1 VRQKFCRK
9 IYDENT
15 EKSSVCLVFFSPN
28 RSVTYISPDNFNPIQ
43 RPTQTP
49 THHHYSLGH
58 LAKTTQKKQRLPNC
72 PTVSPGHYSGNC
84 TDNYKSPIWV
94 IQQAFWHNSFDITVR
109 PDTFTLTEH
118 SPRRQHVQSGNK
130 YKHHHIEQF
139 GSASPISYVL
149 SSYYTRT
156 EEIKRNAAILEV
168 SPPLL
173 LRLICAD
180 RPS

>member
-1 VRQKFCRK
+1 MRIQK
-9 IYDENT
+9 
-15 EKSSVCLVFFSPN
+15 KSSVCLVFFPN
-28 RSVTYISPDNFNPIQ
+28 RSVTYISPDNSNPIQ

-49 THHHYSLGH
+49 THHHYSLG
-58 LAKTTQKKQRLPNC
+58 LPNC

-84 TDNYKSPIWV
+84 TNNYKSPSGSY
-94 IQQAFWHNSFDITVR
+94 NRPFDITV
-109 PDTFTLTEH
+109 LTSRYDLILLLALNILH
-118 SPRRQHVQSGNK
+118 DDNTYNQATNI
-130 YKHHHIEQF
+130 KHHHIEQF

-156 EEIKRNAAILEV
+156 EAIKRNAAILKV

-173 LRLICAD
+173 PRLICAD

>member
-1 VRQKFCRK
+1 MRIQK
-9 IYDENT
+9 
-15 EKSSVCLVFFSPN
+15 KSSVCLVFFTN
-28 RSVTYISPDNFNPIQ
+28 RSVTYISPDNSNPIQ

-49 THHHYSLGH
+49 THHHYSLG
-58 LAKTTQKKQRLPNC
+58 LPNC

-84 TDNYKSPIWV
+84 TNNYKSSIWV

-109 PDTFTLTEH
+109 PDTFTRTEH
-118 SPRRQHVQSGNK
+118 SPRRQHVQSGNQ

-156 EEIKRNAAILEV
+156 EAIKCNA
-168 SPPLL
+168 
-173 LRLICAD
+173 
-180 RPS
+180 PS

>member
-1 VRQKFCRK
+1 MRIQK
-9 IYDENT
+9 
-15 EKSSVCLVFFSPN
+15 KSSVCLVFFPN
-28 RSVTYISPDNFNPIQ
+28 RSVTYISPDNSNPIQ

-58 LAKTTQKKQRLPNC
+58 LAKTTQKKTAPAQLPYC
-72 PTVSPGHYSGNC
+72 LSRTLFRNC
-84 TDNYKSPIWV
+84 TNNYKYHPSGSYNRP
-94 IQQAFWHNSFDITVR
+94 FGITV
-109 PDTFTLTEH
+109 LTSRYDLILLFALNILH
-118 SPRRQHVQSGNK
+118 DDNTYNQATNI
-130 YKHHHIEQF
+130 KHHHIEQF

-156 EEIKRNAAILEV
+156 EAIKRNAAILKV

-173 LRLICAD
+173 PD